1 MSSVVASITFL
12 CLFFAMAI
20 GLAIGLTLRI
30 FGSARVRPSEG
41 ENSRTLRLVEVSAAE
56 SRKELAELRAA
67 VLELRAGI
75 SELGLGDSLKKLTLL
90 DVIWNKLGLLESAS
104 VRLGHMEQKLES
116 VQADLQLLPELAT
129 HEDIESL
136 EDHARTLDV
145 NLATLP
151 HAFEA
156 RVKEWRDNERI
167 ERIEASLSRLDVLS
181 ELPSITAK
189 LQILDNV
196 ARSEML
202 VRAETTIN
210 DVMRIVDSTVSRD
223 DLARLEVRLLDQ
235 TAKTSKSLEAL
246 SEAPKHIAHIAKSV
260 ERVHE
265 QALNTKALEQSI
277 QALSETVRENDVR
290 AAIDALGSQL
300 ATKELVRDLAKDAA
314 SALGKLASESSTSI
328 TKLSSE
334 SKASFSKL
342 SSESSAAVT
351 RLSSESNTALAK
363 LSSETKISFSKLSS
377 ESNAAFSKLSSES
390 SAALSKLEAE
400 SRTSAALIST
410 ESLES
415 FASLRNT
422 LAETFETVDLHPAL
436 EALSKETASSFAA
449 LSFATL
455 ATRENVV
462 AALTQVQ
469 SAVTHEVQTTR
480 DMTKRSSEILETA
493 LQEATLDL
501 KRLRDLPLLLSELKD
516 VQVAYAVPQ
525 VQASQAFN
533 PAEMNEPVLRGIT
546 ELSRQVERNISH
558 LSHLVVERTPSL
570 EPRLFELAKETSL
583 NAVRE
588 DLLLSDAQLSERV
601 SELRMEVERGRST
614 HSVSS
619 VPPPPSSSAP
629 ADDLKRI
636 VGIGPAL
643 EKLLRR
649 RGIRKF
655 EDLANLS
662 PEAMEELGA
671 KIPRFKGR
679 VRRERWIAQ
688 AKKLATAK

>member
-30 FGSARVRPSEG
+30 FGNARVRPSEG

-246 SEAPKHIAHIAKSV
+246 SEAPKHIAHIVKSV

-277 QALSETVRENDVR
+277 QALSETVRDNDVR
-290 AAIDALGSQL
+290 AAIDSLGSQL
-300 ATKELVRDLAKDAA
+300 ASKELVRDLAKDAA
-314 SALGKLASESSTSI
+314 SALGKLASESSSAI

-400 SRTSAALIST
+400 SRTSAALLESH
-410 ESLES
+410 SLES

-469 SAVTHEVQTTR
+469 SAVTHEVHTTR
-480 DMTKRSSEILETA
+480 DMTKRSSEILESA
-493 LQEATLDL
+493 LKEATLDL

-525 VQASQAFN
+525 
-533 PAEMNEPVLRGIT
+533 VLRGIT

-614 HSVSS
+614 QSVSS

-688 AKKLATAK
+688 AKKLATTK